1 MRDLLTIVPTFKTT
15 HKVYGIVHWG
25 RFSKVFRSALT
36 RATALQTLKKLEG
49 VVFLNENRADDC
61 RQWIASEK
69 RIVIPNILDEA
80 VVCSDSEIKRKQEF
94 RNDPIR
100 LLFLGHMIKE
110 KGYLDT
116 LEAVRILHS
125 KGIPLHATF
134 AGQWM
139 SVAERQFFEQT
150 VTDNDLQ
157 NIVAHLGPVND
168 RTKVKELHLK
178 SDVFVLPSYMIEGQ
192 PLSII
197 EAMNAAS
204 PIVTTQI
211 GGTVDMVT
219 PGNEGFFV
227 EQQAP
232 EQIANVI
239 EQIKENW
246 LFHSQAARARYLTHY
261 NAESIV
267 ELWKA
272 LI

>member
-1 MRDLLTIVPTFKTT
+1 
-15 HKVYGIVHWG
+15 
-25 RFSKVFRSALT
+25 
-36 RATALQTLKKLEG
+36 
-49 VVFLNENRADDC
+49 
-61 RQWIASEK
+61 
-69 RIVIPNILDEA
+69 
-80 VVCSDSEIKRKQEF
+80 
-94 RNDPIR
+94 
-100 LLFLGHMIKE
+100 MIKE

-157 NIVAHLGPVND
+157 NIVTHLGPVND
-168 RTKVKELHLK
+168 RAKVKELHLK

-204 PIVTTQI
+204 PIVTTNI
-211 GGTVDMVT
+211 GGTSDMLT
-219 PGNEGFFV
+219 PGKEGFFV
-227 EQQAP
+227 EPQAP
-232 EQIANVI
+232 DQIVRVI
-239 EQIKENW
+239 KQIKENW
-246 LFHSQAARARYLTHY
+246 LIHSQAARARYFANY
-261 NAESIV
+261 NARSIM

-272 LI
+272 LINSPQRER